1 MLYIHIYTLFLYTVY
16 IYINTVYI
24 YILCIYIYCIYI
36 YIHTLNVHTHIY
48 IYVGP
53 DTDGAVCTRIC
64 DLGTTCPK
72 CSRKRGND
80 YPQRFCGLYAGTS
93 MRLKQVQDSTSMLP
107 FGNRMQ

>member
-1 MLYIHIYTLFLYTVY
+1 MLYIYIYT
-16 IYINTVYI
+16 
-24 YILCIYIYCIYI
+24 I
-36 YIHTLNVHTHIY
+36 YIHTKCTHLYIY

-80 YPQRFCGLYAGTS
+80 DPQRFCGFYAGTS
-93 MRLKQVQDSTSMLP
+93 MRLKQVQDNQSMLP

>member
-1 MLYIHIYTLFLYTVY
+1 MLCIYIYTLYSLY
-16 IYINTVYI
+16 IYIYIVYI
-24 YILCIYIYCIYI
+24 YIL
-36 YIHTLNVHTHIY
+36 TLNVHIYTYIY
-48 IYVGP
+48 IYVGL

-72 CSRKRGND
+72 CSRKRGNE
-80 YPQRFCGLYAGTS
+80 YPQRFCGFYAGTS